1 MVAVAGKVVVVTG
14 GRRGLGAALVDEV
27 LARGA
32 RKVYSTARA
41 AYTDDRKQVVTHE
54 LQVRSP
60 DSVAALAQIATD
72 AEIVFNNAG
81 VLVPESLLTGSFEH
95 VTETFDVNV
104 FGPLRVTRAFAPILA
119 ANGGGA
125 VVNLHSVL
133 SWLGGAGAYGASKAA
148 MWSVTNSLRAEL
160 ERQNTQVVG
169 VHTGFIDTDMVS
181 AIPVPKMTPPEVAQ
195 RIVAGLEDG
204 AVEVLTDDITI
215 NVKAALSGPVERLTF
230 ALAHCPRQPR
240 STALSC
246 HYGRVI
252 TPPGSSARRKNT
264 SSHRGSP
271 ITTSASGCPGST
283 WLRSSTRRGPRISMS
298 AGNRPRSGF
307 ASSSTT
313 SPGKAP
319 IRKAENRSPAG
330 SSAYCIPTWESMRD
344 CTGSSTPTRPA
355 RTSG

>member
-1 MVAVAGKVVVVTG
+1 MESLSSMKEAEMVAVAGKVVVVTG

-41 AYTDDRKQVVTHE
+41 AYTDDRKEVVTHE
-54 LQVRSP
+54 LEVRSP
-60 DSVAALAQIATD
+60 DSVAALAEIATD

-81 VLVPESLLTGSFEH
+81 VLLPESLLTGSFEH
-95 VTETFDVNV
+95 VTGTFDVNV

-125 VVNLHSVL
+125 VVNMHSVL

-169 VHTGFIDTDMVS
+169 VHAGFIDTDMVS
-181 AIPVPKMTPPEVAQ
+181 AMAVSKMTPAEVAK
-195 RIVAGLEDG
+195 RIVDGLEDG

-230 ALAHCPRQPR
+230 ALAH
-240 STALSC
+240 
-246 HYGRVI
+246 
-252 TPPGSSARRKNT
+252 
-264 SSHRGSP
+264 
-271 ITTSASGCPGST
+271 
-283 WLRSSTRRGPRISMS
+283 
-298 AGNRPRSGF
+298 
-307 ASSSTT
+307 
-313 SPGKAP
+313 
-319 IRKAENRSPAG
+319 
-330 SSAYCIPTWESMRD
+330 
-344 CTGSSTPTRPA
+344 
-355 RTSG
+355 